1 MLSDIK
7 RGNANTGNAMTIAKR
22 LTVLIATSTLCLL
35 LLSGM
40 AYQQMERV
48 FQAANF
54 GNANAIPSML
64 TLDHATLG
72 FYRLHSLALT
82 HAVTHDAKKKTQ
94 IDALIER
101 EISNVEQELK
111 HYESLIAD
119 KEDRQLLD
127 EDRRLFAEY
136 RQVVGAVVELSWD
149 YEQENAI
156 QKMAD
161 HATLTQ
167 KLSDQF
173 TTHKRFNENLGKREA
188 EAAITAKTQAA
199 YLALALLGAAI
210 AVSLA
215 IGIGTMRR
223 LTSKI
228 AEANRLAAQIAVGD
242 LRQTAQQGTG
252 TTDEIGHLLK
262 SLEQMRADLAQTIA
276 EVVSNANQVA
286 GATTKL
292 SESAHQVAQRT
303 EGQTSAT
310 ASAAAAVEEMTVS
323 IDHIASNALDASQ
336 QAIAAGER
344 AAESGSSV
352 NTASMQVTRV
362 AELVQNTA
370 GQMGLLS
377 DEVQQI
383 GRITTVIR
391 EVAEQT
397 NLLALNAA
405 IEAARAGEQGRGFA
419 VVADEVRKL
428 AERTTASV
436 QEISDVIA
444 KVQRGAGAVAGSMQ
458 ASNQEVDAVVVVAGQ
473 ASVSMQAICI
483 ASEALRHAIMAISDA
498 LREQKTTSTDLAR
511 NVESIAC
518 LSNDNAQ
525 AVETVAETAEHLVQL
540 SDALKASMSR
550 FRV

>member
-1 MLSDIK
+1 MI
-7 RGNANTGNAMTIAKR
+7 IAKR

-54 GNANAIPSML
+54 GNTNAIPSML
-64 TLDHATLG
+64 TLDHTALG

-111 HYESLIAD
+111 RYESLIAD
-119 KEDRQLLD
+119 QEDRQLLD
-127 EDRRLFAEY
+127 EDRRLFTEY
-136 RQVVGAVVELSWD
+136 RKIVGAVVELSWD

-156 QKMAD
+156 QKIAD
-161 HATLTQ
+161 NATLTQ

-188 EAAITAKTQAA
+188 EAAMTAKTQAA

-223 LTSKI
+223 LTAKI
-228 AEANRLAAQIAVGD
+228 AEANRLAAQIAAGD
-242 LRQTAQQGTG
+242 LRQPAQQGAG
-252 TTDEIGHLLK
+252 STDEIGLLLK
-262 SLEQMRADLAQTIA
+262 SLEKMRADLAQTIA
-276 EVVSNANQVA
+276 EVVDNATQVA

-292 SESAHQVAQRT
+292 SESAHQVAHRT
-303 EGQTSAT
+303 EDQTSAP

-336 QAIAAGER
+336 QAVTAGER
-344 AAESGSSV
+344 AAESGSAV
-352 NTASMQVTRV
+352 NTASTQVTRV
-362 AELVQNTA
+362 AELVQDTA
-370 GQMGLLS
+370 GQMGHLS
-377 DEVQQI
+377 TEVQQI
-383 GRITTVIR
+383 GQITTVIR

-436 QEISDVIA
+436 QEISNVIA
-444 KVQRGAGAVAGSMQ
+444 RVQLGASKVSGSMQ
-458 ASNQEVDAVVVVAGQ
+458 ASHQEVDSVVVVAGQ
-473 ASVSMQAICI
+473 ACVSMQAICT
-483 ASEALRHAIMAISDA
+483 ASEALGHAIMGISDA

-511 NVESIAC
+511 NVESIAR

-525 AVETVAETAEHLVQL
+525 AVDTVAETAEHLVQL